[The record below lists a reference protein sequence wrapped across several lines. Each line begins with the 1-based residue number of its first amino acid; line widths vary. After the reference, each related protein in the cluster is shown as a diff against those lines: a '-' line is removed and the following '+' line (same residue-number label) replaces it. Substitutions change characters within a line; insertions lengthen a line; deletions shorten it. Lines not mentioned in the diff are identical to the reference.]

1 MPTLKKTK
9 FNGVYYRDSDKR
21 KFQGKPDRC
30 FYIKYYYDGKQY
42 NKRIG
47 WLSDGYTAQL
57 VANIK
62 ADKIKEITEKEEQ
75 IEKPKEYTFNDLFE
89 IFMLWAKQ
97 NKKSWKIDQSLYNN
111 YIKSFIGNIN
121 IKNIS
126 HADINNMLLTIKGN
140 GKKDGKPYAP
150 QTIKHILILTKRVF
164 NFNIDM
170 GNCETNPASKV
181 KLEKFDN
188 TRIAYLL
195 DDEIERIFKY
205 IDSGKE
211 WYGDVALIKFALYT
225 GLRRGELFNLIWDNV
240 DFDNNRIT
248 LYDTKGGKNQSIIL
262 ASDAAAVLQ
271 SLSRTDTYVFPS
283 KLGGKR
289 DDVKTLWSRIKLA
302 ANIRPNIRF
311 HDIRH
316 TFGTIAVS
324 SGIGI
329 DVVQKMMTHKDIKTT
344 QRYAH
349 IVDQRMKDAA
359 NTINSAFNILA
370 NKNKDTNEH
379 NN

>member
-30 FYIKYYYDGKQY
+30 FYIKYYYNGKQY

-47 WLSDGYTAQL
+47 WLSEGYTAQL

-62 ADKIKEITEKEEQ
+62 ADKIIEITEKEEQ

-89 IFMLWAKQ
+89 IFMLRAKQ

-111 YIKSFIGNIN
+111 YIKSFIGSIN
-121 IKNIS
+121 VKNIS

-150 QTIKHILILTKRVF
+150 QTIKHILILTKRIF

-170 GNCETNPASKV
+170 GNSETNPAEKV

-205 IDSGKE
+205 LDSGKE
-211 WYGDVALIKFALYT
+211 WYGYVALIKFALYT

-240 DFDNNRIT
+240 DLENKRIT

-262 ASDAAAVLQ
+262 AADAVYVLQ
-271 SLSRTDTYVFPS
+271 SLDKTGTYVFPS

-289 DDVKTLWSRIKLA
+289 DDVKKLWSRIKSA

-329 DVVQKMMTHKDIKTT
+329 DVVQKMMTHKNITTT

>member
-111 YIKSFIGNIN
+111 YIKSFIGGIN

-170 GNCETNPASKV
+170 GNCETNPADKV

-205 IDSGKE
+205 LDSGRE

-240 DFDNNRIT
+240 DLENNRIT

-289 DDVKTLWSRIKLA
+289 DDVKKLWSRIKLA

-379 NN
+379 SN

>member
-30 FYIKYYYDGKQY
+30 FYIKYYYNGKQY

-47 WLSDGYTAQL
+47 WLSEGYTAQL

-62 ADKIKEITEKEEQ
+62 ADKIIEITEKEEQ

-111 YIKSFIGNIN
+111 YIKSFIGSIN
-121 IKNIS
+121 VKNIR

-150 QTIKHILILTKRVF
+150 QTIKHILILTKRIF

-170 GNCETNPASKV
+170 GNSETNPAEKV

-205 IDSGKE
+205 LDSGKE

-240 DFDNNRIT
+240 DLENKRIT

-262 ASDAAAVLQ
+262 AADAV
-271 SLSRTDTYVFPS
+271 SLLLSLDKTDIYVFPS

-289 DDVKTLWSRIKLA
+289 DDVKKIMEQ
-302 ANIRPNIRF
+302 N
-311 HDIRH
+311 
-316 TFGTIAVS
+316 
-324 SGIGI
+324 
-329 DVVQKMMTHKDIKTT
+329 
-344 QRYAH
+344 
-349 IVDQRMKDAA
+349 
-359 NTINSAFNILA
+359 
-370 NKNKDTNEH
+370 
-379 NN
+379 

>member
-111 YIKSFIGNIN
+111 YIKSFIGGSN

-170 GNCETNPASKV
+170 GNCETNPAEKV

-205 IDSGKE
+205 LDSGRE

-240 DFDNNRIT
+240 DLENNRIT

-289 DDVKTLWSRIKLA
+289 DDVKKLWSRIKLV

>member
-9 FNGVYYRDSDKR
+9 FNGVYYRESDKR

-30 FYIKYYYDGKQY
+30 FYIKYYYNGKQY

-47 WLSDGYTAQL
+47 WLSEGYTAQL

-62 ADKIKEITEKEEQ
+62 ADKIIEITEKEEQ

-111 YIKSFIGNIN
+111 YIKSFIGSIN
-121 IKNIS
+121 VKNIS

-150 QTIKHILILTKRVF
+150 QTIKHILILTKRIF

-170 GNCETNPASKV
+170 GNSETNPAEKV

-205 IDSGKE
+205 LDSGKE

-240 DFDNNRIT
+240 DLENKRIT

-262 ASDAAAVLQ
+262 AADAVSLLQ
-271 SLSRTDTYVFPS
+271 SLDKTDIYVFPS

-289 DDVKTLWSRIKLA
+289 DDVKKLWSRIKLY

-359 NTINSAFNILA
+359 NTINSAFNLLA

>member
-30 FYIKYYYDGKQY
+30 FYIKYYYNGKQY

-47 WLSDGYTAQL
+47 WLSEGYTAQL

-62 ADKIKEITEKEEQ
+62 ADKIIEITEKEEQ

-111 YIKSFIGNIN
+111 YIKAFIGGIN

-170 GNCETNPASKV
+170 GNCETNPAEKV

-205 IDSGKE
+205 LDSGRE

-240 DFDNNRIT
+240 DLENNRIT

-262 ASDAAAVLQ
+262 ASDAVAVLQ

-289 DDVKTLWSRIKLA
+289 DDVKTLWSRMKLA

-359 NTINSAFNILA
+359 NTINSAFSILA
-370 NKNKDTNEH
+370 KKNKDTNEH

>member
-30 FYIKYYYDGKQY
+30 FYIKYYYNGKQY

-47 WLSDGYTAQL
+47 WLSEGYTAQL

-62 ADKIKEITEKEEQ
+62 ADKIIEITEKEEQ

-111 YIKSFIGNIN
+111 YIKSFIGSIN
-121 IKNIS
+121 VKNIS

-150 QTIKHILILTKRVF
+150 QTIKHILILTKRIF

-170 GNCETNPASKV
+170 GNSETNPAEKV

-205 IDSGKE
+205 LDSGKE

-240 DFDNNRIT
+240 DLENKRIT

-262 ASDAAAVLQ
+262 AADAV
-271 SLSRTDTYVFPS
+271 SLLLSLDKTDIYVFPS

-289 DDVKTLWSRIKLA
+289 DDVKKIMEQ
-302 ANIRPNIRF
+302 N
-311 HDIRH
+311 
-316 TFGTIAVS
+316 
-324 SGIGI
+324 
-329 DVVQKMMTHKDIKTT
+329 
-344 QRYAH
+344 
-349 IVDQRMKDAA
+349 
-359 NTINSAFNILA
+359 
-370 NKNKDTNEH
+370 
-379 NN
+379 

>member
-1 MPTLKKTK
+1 M
-9 FNGVYYRDSDKR
+9 
-21 KFQGKPDRC
+21 
-30 FYIKYYYDGKQY
+30 
-42 NKRIG
+42 
-47 WLSDGYTAQL
+47 
-57 VANIK
+57 
-62 ADKIKEITEKEEQ
+62 
-75 IEKPKEYTFNDLFE
+75 
-89 IFMLWAKQ
+89 
-97 NKKSWKIDQSLYNN
+97 
-111 YIKSFIGNIN
+111 
-121 IKNIS
+121 
-126 HADINNMLLTIKGN
+126 
-140 GKKDGKPYAP
+140 
-150 QTIKHILILTKRVF
+150 
-164 NFNIDM
+164 
-170 GNCETNPASKV
+170 
-181 KLEKFDN
+181 
-188 TRIAYLL
+188 
-195 DDEIERIFKY
+195 
-205 IDSGKE
+205 
-211 WYGDVALIKFALYT
+211 
-225 GLRRGELFNLIWDNV
+225 
-240 DFDNNRIT
+240 
-248 LYDTKGGKNQSIIL
+248 
-262 ASDAAAVLQ
+262 Q

-289 DDVKTLWSRIKLA
+289 DDVKKLWSRIKLA

>member
-30 FYIKYYYDGKQY
+30 FYIKYYYNGKQY
-42 NKRIG
+42 NRRIG

-62 ADKIKEITEKEEQ
+62 ADKIKEITEKEKQ

-170 GNCETNPASKV
+170 GNCEINPAEKV

-205 IDSGKE
+205 LDSGKE

-240 DFDNNRIT
+240 DLENNRIT

-359 NTINSAFNILA
+359 NTINSAFSILA
-370 NKNKDTNEH
+370 KKNKDTNE
-379 NN
+379 NNN

>member
-170 GNCETNPASKV
+170 GNCETNPAEKV

-205 IDSGKE
+205 LDSGRE
-211 WYGDVALIKFALYT
+211 WYGDISLIKFALYT

-240 DFDNNRIT
+240 DLENNRIT

-359 NTINSAFNILA
+359 NTINSAFSILA
-370 NKNKDTNEH
+370 KKNKDTNE
-379 NN
+379 NNN

>member
-47 WLSDGYTAQL
+47 WLSEGYTAQL

-62 ADKIKEITEKEEQ
+62 ADKIIEITEKEEQ

-111 YIKSFIGNIN
+111 YIKAFIGGIN

-170 GNCETNPASKV
+170 GNCETNPADKV

-195 DDEIERIFKY
+195 DDEIERVFKY
-205 IDSGKE
+205 LDSGRE

-240 DFDNNRIT
+240 DLENNRIT

-289 DDVKTLWSRIKLA
+289 DDVKKLWSRIKLA

-359 NTINSAFNILA
+359 NTINSAFSILA
-370 NKNKDTNEH
+370 KKNKDTNE
-379 NN
+379 NNN

>member
-47 WLSDGYTAQL
+47 WLSEGYTAQL

-62 ADKIKEITEKEEQ
+62 ADKIIEITEKEEQ

-111 YIKSFIGNIN
+111 YIKAFIGGIN

-170 GNCETNPASKV
+170 GNCETNPAEKV

-205 IDSGKE
+205 LDSGRE

-240 DFDNNRIT
+240 DLENNRIT

-262 ASDAAAVLQ
+262 ASDAVAVLQ

-359 NTINSAFNILA
+359 NTINSAFSILA
-370 NKNKDTNEH
+370 KKNKDTNEH

>member
-240 DFDNNRIT
+240 DLEYNRIT

>member
-30 FYIKYYYDGKQY
+30 FYIKYYYNGKQY

-47 WLSDGYTAQL
+47 WLSEGYTAQL

-62 ADKIKEITEKEEQ
+62 ADKIIEITEKEEQ

-111 YIKSFIGNIN
+111 YIKAFIGGIN

-170 GNCETNPASKV
+170 GNCETNPAEKV

-205 IDSGKE
+205 LDSGRE
-211 WYGDVALIKFALYT
+211 WYGDIALIKFALYT

-240 DFDNNRIT
+240 DLENNRIT

-262 ASDAAAVLQ
+262 ASDAVAVLQ

-359 NTINSAFNILA
+359 NTINSAFSILA
-370 NKNKDTNEH
+370 KKNKDTNEH

>member
-21 KFQGKPDRC
+21 KFQGKPGRC
-30 FYIKYYYDGKQY
+30 FYIKYYYNGKQY

-47 WLSDGYTAQL
+47 WLSEGYTAQL

-62 ADKIKEITEKEEQ
+62 ADKIIEITEKEEQ

-111 YIKSFIGNIN
+111 YIKAFIGGIN

-170 GNCETNPASKV
+170 GNCETNPAEKV

-205 IDSGKE
+205 LDSGRE

-240 DFDNNRIT
+240 DLENNRIT

-289 DDVKTLWSRIKLA
+289 DDVKTLWSRMKLA

-359 NTINSAFNILA
+359 NTINSAFSILA
-370 NKNKDTNEH
+370 KKNKDTNEH

>member
-30 FYIKYYYDGKQY
+30 FYIKYYYNGKQY

-47 WLSDGYTAQL
+47 WLSEGYTAQL

-62 ADKIKEITEKEEQ
+62 ADKIIEITEKEEQ

-111 YIKSFIGNIN
+111 YIKAFIGGIN

-170 GNCETNPASKV
+170 GNCETNPAEKV

-205 IDSGKE
+205 LDSGRE

-240 DFDNNRIT
+240 DLENNRIT

-289 DDVKTLWSRIKLA
+289 DDVKTLWSRMKLA

-349 IVDQRMKDAA
+349 IVSLFFFA
-359 NTINSAFNILA
+359 NILKA
-370 NKNKDTNEH
+370 ELIVFAASFILWSTI
-379 NN
+379 

>member
-240 DFDNNRIT
+240 DFENNRIT

>member
-30 FYIKYYYDGKQY
+30 FYIKYYYNGKQY
-42 NKRIG
+42 NRRIG

-170 GNCETNPASKV
+170 GNCEINPAEKV

-205 IDSGKE
+205 LDSGKE

-240 DFDNNRIT
+240 DLENNRIT

-271 SLSRTDTYVFPS
+271 SFSRTDTYVFPS

-359 NTINSAFNILA
+359 NTINSAFSILA
-370 NKNKDTNEH
+370 KKNKDTNE
-379 NN
+379 NNN

>member
-30 FYIKYYYDGKQY
+30 FYIKYYYNGKQY

-47 WLSDGYTAQL
+47 WLSEGYTAQL

-62 ADKIKEITEKEEQ
+62 ADKIIEITEKEEQ

-111 YIKSFIGNIN
+111 YIKSFIGSINVKNIN
-121 IKNIS
+121 

-150 QTIKHILILTKRVF
+150 QTIKHILILTKRIF

-170 GNCETNPASKV
+170 GNCETNPAEKV

-205 IDSGKE
+205 LDSGKE

-240 DFDNNRIT
+240 DLENKRIT
-248 LYDTKGGKNQSIIL
+248 LYDTKGGKNQTIIL
-262 ASDAAAVLQ
+262 AADAVSVLQ
-271 SLSRTDTYVFPS
+271 SLDKTDIYVFPS
-283 KLGGKR
+283 KLDGKR
-289 DDVKTLWSRIKLA
+289 DDVKKLWSRIKLY

-359 NTINSAFNILA
+359 NTINSAFNLLA

>member
-9 FNGVYYRDSDKR
+9 FNGVYYRDSTKVTENR
-21 KFQGKPDRC
+21 KPDRC
-30 FYIKYYYDGKQY
+30 FYIRYYENGKCI
-42 NKRIG
+42 NKKIG
-47 WLSDGYTAQL
+47 WASEGYTAQV
-57 VANIK
+57 VANMK
-62 ADKIKEITEKEEQ
+62 AEKISEFSKKN
-75 IEKPKEYTFNDLFE
+75 IETMKEYLFQDLYD
-89 IFMLWAKQ
+89 IFIKWAKV
-97 NKKSWKIDQSLYNN
+97 NKKSWRDDDRIYNTHL
-111 YIKSFIGNIN
+111 SHTIGPKV
-121 IKNIS
+121 IKNITT
-126 HADINNMLLTIKGN
+126 ADINDLIIHIKTKGRLN
-140 GKKDGKPYAP
+140 GKPYAP
-150 QTIKHILILTKRVF
+150 QSIKHILLVIKRIF

-170 GNCETNPASKV
+170 GNCETNPAEKV

-205 IDSGKE
+205 LDSGKE
-211 WYGDVALIKFALYT
+211 WYGDAALIKFALYT

-240 DFDNNRIT
+240 DLENKRIT

-262 ASDAAAVLQ
+262 AADAVYVLQ
-271 SLSRTDTYVFPS
+271 SLDKTGTYVFPS

-289 DDVKTLWSRIKLA
+289 DDVKKLWSRIKLA

-329 DVVQKMMTHKDIKTT
+329 DVVQKMMTHKNIKTT

-359 NTINSAFNILA
+359 NTINAAFNILA

>member
-30 FYIKYYYDGKQY
+30 FYIKYYYNGKQY

-47 WLSDGYTAQL
+47 WASEGYTAQL

-62 ADKIKEITEKEEQ
+62 ADKIIEITEKEEQ

-111 YIKSFIGNIN
+111 YIKSFIGGSN

-170 GNCETNPASKV
+170 GNCETNPAEKV

-205 IDSGKE
+205 LDSGRE

-240 DFDNNRIT
+240 DLENNRIT

-359 NTINSAFNILA
+359 NTINSAFSILA
-370 NKNKDTNEH
+370 KKNKDTNEH

>member
-111 YIKSFIGNIN
+111 YIKAFIGGIN

-170 GNCETNPASKV
+170 GNCETNPADKV

-205 IDSGKE
+205 LDSGRE

-240 DFDNNRIT
+240 DLENNRIT

-289 DDVKTLWSRIKLA
+289 DDVKKLWSRIKLA

-359 NTINSAFNILA
+359 NTINSAFNILT

>member
-30 FYIKYYYDGKQY
+30 FYIKYYYNGKQY

-47 WLSDGYTAQL
+47 WLSEGYTAQL

-62 ADKIKEITEKEEQ
+62 ADKIIEITEKEEQ

-111 YIKSFIGNIN
+111 YIKAFIGGIN

-170 GNCETNPASKV
+170 GNCETNPAEKV

-205 IDSGKE
+205 LDSGRE

-240 DFDNNRIT
+240 DLENNRIT

-262 ASDAAAVLQ
+262 ASDAIAVLQ

>member
-111 YIKSFIGNIN
+111 YIKAFIGGIN

-170 GNCETNPASKV
+170 GNCETNPADKV

-205 IDSGKE
+205 LDSGRE

-240 DFDNNRIT
+240 DLENNRIT

-289 DDVKTLWSRIKLA
+289 DDVKKLWSRIKLA

>member
-30 FYIKYYYDGKQY
+30 FYIKYYYNGKQY

-47 WLSDGYTAQL
+47 WLSEGYTAQL

-62 ADKIKEITEKEEQ
+62 ADKIIEITEKEEQ

-111 YIKSFIGNIN
+111 YIKAFIGGIN

-170 GNCETNPASKV
+170 GNCETNPAEKV

-205 IDSGKE
+205 LDSGRE

-240 DFDNNRIT
+240 DLENNRIT

-289 DDVKTLWSRIKLA
+289 DDVKTLWSRMKLA

-359 NTINSAFNILA
+359 NTINSAFSILA
-370 NKNKDTNEH
+370 KKNKDTNEH